1 MCIGGTPKVGAVST
15 PAPTDVTATN
25 LQLGSAALI
34 NRSGG
39 IFGRLALT
47 GGTRAAR
54 NPTLDAGSQGTPGGT
69 STGSTPGGTMGLP
82 SNYLGTGVYG
92 GLKPKVGG

>member
-1 MCIGGTPKVGAVST
+1 MCIAGTPKVGAVSS
-15 PAPTDVTATN
+15 PIPTDVTATN

-47 GGTRAAR
+47 GGSRADR
-54 NPTLDAGSQGTPGGT
+54 NPTLDAGSQGSPND
-69 STGSTPGGTMGLP
+69 GSDATAPGGTMGLP

-92 GLKPKVGG
+92 GLKPKVVV

>member
-1 MCIGGTPKVGAVST
+1 MCIAGTPKVGAVSA

-47 GGTRAAR
+47 GGARAAR
-54 NPTLDAGSQGTPGGT
+54 NPTIDAGSEGNSADGG
-69 STGSTPGGTMGLP
+69 GGTPGGTMGLP

-92 GLKPKVGG
+92 GLKPVI